1 MKKPQRLVG
10 LHFFN
15 PVFKMPL
22 LEIIYTPKKTNVT
35 VIKQAQSFGVHIGKL
50 PLPVKSSPGFLIN
63 RILMP
68 YILEGVTAQQEGI
81 PVAVVDKAAVEYGM
95 PMGPLELADTV
106 GLDICL
112 NVGRILADTVG
123 VTLPTSLDSEVEAGK
138 LGKKSGQG
146 FYTWKDGE
154 KLKAAKDE
162 WNGDIQQLQ
171 DRLIEKLINES
182 QKCLDEGIVEDA
194 DLLDAGVIFGTGF
207 APFRGGPINASNE
220 AN

>member
-1 MKKPQRLVG
+1 
-10 LHFFN
+10 
-15 PVFKMPL
+15 
-22 LEIIYTPKKTNVT
+22 
-35 VIKQAQSFGVHIGKL
+35 
-50 PLPVKSSPGFLIN
+50 
-63 RILMP
+63 MP

-81 PVAVVDKAAVEYGM
+81 PVAVIDKAAVDYGM

-146 FYTWKDGE
+146 FYHWKDGE
-154 KLKAAKDE
+154 KQKASKDE
-162 WNGDIQQLQ
+162 WTGDIQQLQ
-171 DRLIEKLINES
+171 DRLIVKLTNES

-207 APFRGGPINASNE
+207 APFRGGPMNAMNESN
-220 AN
+220 